1 MADPITNHSTY
12 LAFFQEIAQKH
23 VDIAHSSEK
32 KAFVRVSL
40 NRDPLLTSK
49 HQINEFLVNEKVNLK
64 PPFMI
69 LASYHARFSN
79 SPPGDPKKTFMGTYA
94 ILDQPDRKDDFDS
107 ENAII
112 DKCEVIG
119 EQILGYLLNY
129 YLENPQYGEMV
140 SYPFESEAL
149 SGLGHNNYAGR
160 LFHFEINW
168 HEYNILMYNP
178 EKFN

>member
-1 MADPITNHSTY
+1 MADPIINHSTY
-12 LAFFQEIAQKH
+12 LAFFQEIAEKH
-23 VDIAHSSEK
+23 VDISHSNSK

-49 HQINEFLVNEKVNLK
+49 HQINEFLVNEKVKLK

-69 LASYHARFSN
+69 LVSYHGRYSN
-79 SPPGDPKKTFMGTYA
+79 IPAGDPKKTFMGTFA
-94 ILDQPDRKDDFDS
+94 ILDQPVRKDDFDS
-107 ENAII
+107 ENEII

-119 EQILGYLLNY
+119 EDILGYLLEY
-129 YLENPQYGEMV
+129 YGLNPSYGEMV

-160 LFHFEINW
+160 LFHFEINR
-168 HEYNILMYNP
+168 HDYNIITYNP